1 MNPFALLLDQTSAL
15 SAHTGPLSNLESRVV
30 RSLSKAPRVAPP
42 KDAALF
48 DARLEAQS
56 AAYEERARKRVFAD
70 DEACAEAA

>member
-1 MNPFALLLDQTSAL
+1 MNPFALLLDQSSAL
-15 SAHTGPLSNLESRVV
+15 LAHTGPLSNLDSRVV

-56 AAYEERARKRVFAD
+56 AAYEERARKRVVVD
-70 DEACAEAA
+70 QEVCAEPA